1 MKYSLT
7 GGYLATE
14 LKSDRFELSSGF
26 RSALLRSNANWRQPR
41 IVFDFNFTFQVFF
54 LASQFSFSTLI
65 RASRQSSASQ
75 GP

>member
-41 IVFDFNFTFQVFF
+41 IVFDFNFTFRVFF
-54 LASQFSFSTLI
+54 LTNPFLFSTLI
-65 RASRQSSASQ
+65 QVRR
-75 GP
+75 